1 MLFKKAG
8 SFREGAA
15 AMIIRRSRLRNGFLS
30 SSRVDANSNF
40 RLALGWQYFL
50 LDRQDAALK
59 GQAESD
65 DR

>member
-1 MLFKKAG
+1 
-8 SFREGAA
+8 
-15 AMIIRRSRLRNGFLS
+15 MIIRRSRLRNGFLS